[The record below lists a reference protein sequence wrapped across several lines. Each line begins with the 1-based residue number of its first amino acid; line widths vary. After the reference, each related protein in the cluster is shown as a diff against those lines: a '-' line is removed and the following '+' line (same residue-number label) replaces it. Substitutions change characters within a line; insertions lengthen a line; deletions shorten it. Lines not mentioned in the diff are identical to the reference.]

1 MLPVAL
7 AIADEY
13 AQCSDNLLEEN
24 GSRMMI
30 EEEENEM
37 SKSRVNAIKKS
48 STCSLQ

>member
-24 GSRMMI
+24 GRCERDVTRFMKRI
-30 EEEENEM
+30 F
-37 SKSRVNAIKKS
+37 S
-48 STCSLQ
+48 SDNDDRRATT